1 MAYFTSVYGFIMG
14 FLLYKL
20 IPKTC
25 NLEISVYI
33 MKTAKT
39 NEKYYNSEIPSNTTI
54 IPNCNSL
61 LLYQNNSSWVSAFI
75 QQPQI

>member
-1 MAYFTSVYGFIMG
+1 MFTLVIIFSQPCPVFVSSSS
-14 FLLYKL
+14 
-20 IPKTC
+20 C